1 MYMLAQTRGWRIF
14 FATAF
19 TGIGVSGCAS
29 MNYIMQAYDGVPVQ
43 QVATQYDTFRVFDKP
58 AEGRM
63 MITSSLASAAAQG
76 FAGGLLLNPT
86 VTATPKPVFEEAA
99 QAYLK
104 QTGRNCKITDGYL
117 LVNPQWE
124 FKYSCEIATSSIS
137 KN

>member
-1 MYMLAQTRGWRIF
+1 MRPIWKSYVGKSRLALVAACL
-14 FATAF
+14 ATC
-19 TGIGVSGCAS
+19 GCAS

-43 QVATQYDTFRVFDKP
+43 QVSTQYDTFRVFDKP
-58 AEGRM
+58 AENRM

-76 FAGGLLLNPT
+76 FTGGLLLNPT

-104 QTGRNCKITDGYL
+104 QSGRNCKITDGYL

-124 FKYSCEIATSSIS
+124 FKYSCEMATSSIS
-137 KN
+137 KS